1 MKFKYENF
9 LALSEIA
16 SVILVVYFIFI
27 AILDFIGQVD
37 PTSTFY
43 LVLIILFLLNE
54 LIRTKLSKYKLSYV
68 FVSSVSG
75 EAISPQMYLD
85 CLDICGIEYK
95 EMTKEEA
102 NEYLNKINEED
113 ATTKNKEDNKN
124 DT

>member
-16 SVILVVYFIFI
+16 SVIIIVYFIFI

-54 LIRTKLSKYKLSYV
+54 LIRTKLSEYKLSYV
-68 FVSSVSG
+68 FVSNILG
-75 EAISPQMYLD
+75 EEVSPQMYLD

-102 NEYLNKINEED
+102 DKYFNKTKENITEDKKDNED
-113 ATTKNKEDNKN
+113 

>member
-16 SVILVVYFIFI
+16 SVILVVYFMLI
-27 AILDFIGQVD
+27 AILDFVEQID

-54 LIRTKLSKYKLSYV
+54 LIRTKISKYKLSYV
-68 FVSSVSG
+68 FVSTVLG
-75 EAISPQMYLD
+75 EEVSPQMYLD
-85 CLDICGIEYK
+85 CLDICDIEYK

-102 NEYLNKINEED
+102 DKYFNKTKENTTMENKKDNED
-113 ATTKNKEDNKN
+113 